1 MLKKMGIVILL
12 VETLINNIMECCHLE
27 LVQFE
32 LVGILKALDIL
43 SKNTSCPLTTKYCR
57 VSILLV
63 FASLTSERFPSL
75 SS

>member
-12 VETLINNIMECCHLE
+12 LETLINNIMECCHLE

-43 SKNTSCPLTTKYCR
+43 SKTELPMIGFGCIIMVKNIRMY
-57 VSILLV
+57 
-63 FASLTSERFPSL
+63 
-75 SS
+75 

>member
-43 SKNTSCPLTTKYCR
+43 SKIELPMIGFGCIIMVKIIRMY
-57 VSILLV
+57 
-63 FASLTSERFPSL
+63 
-75 SS
+75 